1 MELDTRGTGALALA
15 WVLVY
20 FCIWK
25 SVRVTGK
32 VVYFT
37 AIFPYLLLI
46 IFTGRQVQAFLHRYC
61 IINLVICTL
70 LIHHIFIQGTLS
82 VVVSF

>member
-1 MELDTRGTGALALA
+1 
-15 WVLVY
+15 VLVY

-46 IFTGRQVQAFLHRYC
+46 IFTGR
-61 IINLVICTL
+61 
-70 LIHHIFIQGTLS
+70 
-82 VVVSF
+82 

>member
-1 MELDTRGTGALALA
+1 MEQYVRWLEYVLYNIGALALA

-25 SVRVTGK
+25 SVKVTGK

-46 IFTGRQVQAFLHRYC
+46 VFTGRYNTCRKYNN
-61 IINLVICTL
+61 INLNRKTL
-70 LIHHIFIQGTLS
+70 PAIEF
-82 VVVSF
+82 

>member
-1 MELDTRGTGALALA
+1 MVLDTAGALALA

-46 IFTGRQVQAFLHRYC
+46 IFTGRQVQAQNTYFPRDETR
-61 IINLVICTL
+61 LVCLPTQLERTL
-70 LIHHIFIQGTLS
+70 QLY
-82 VVVSF
+82 

>member
-1 MELDTRGTGALALA
+1 MYQFISYCIYEYNTNDMVLDTHASGALALA

-46 IFTGRQVQAFLHRYC
+46 IFTGRQVQILH
-61 IINLVICTL
+61 L
-70 LIHHIFIQGTLS
+70 
-82 VVVSF
+82 